1 MTTMSLKRSLIS
13 SVTAVAIAG
22 LCVTPGAAQL
32 LDRSFSSGLGGPTSI
47 PRPLSSLTAAPVT
60 PSVRLSSA
68 AVVNDEVISTYDL
81 NQRMLWMIA
90 TTGVRPTAETL
101 PEIQNDALDA
111 LIDER
116 LEVQELKHKA
126 KEQKKA
132 EDSLLSDNDEV
143 TDYLN
148 DIAHD
153 NKVSRAAFIQQM
165 TASGLTEKSIRDQIR
180 IQISWRDFIQHY
192 YGQKVR
198 IGDDQVRQA
207 LAHISADASKPS
219 YETSQI
225 FIDATHAGNM
235 DNAMNSAAQRMQQL
249 QQGARFDALA
259 REFSALPTA
268 ANGGDAGWLSAGEF
282 RPEVEAILPTMHQ
295 NEVRAVPV
303 KDGVYLIMLRDKKA
317 GGASTVV
324 TLKQAAVPLPAN
336 ATAAAIQAAETK
348 LTALKAKLNGCV
360 NIEQQAQAAG
370 VDADDL
376 GESDASTL
384 SPAFRDAVLTLKT
397 GQVSNPVRS
406 AQGLHLLAV
415 CDTHASGATIPTK
428 DEIQRRMEVEQITML
443 QRVQLRDL
451 RNAATITYS
460 Q

>member
-1 MTTMSLKRSLIS
+1 MTTMSLKRNLIS

-22 LCVTPGAAQL
+22 LCVTSGAAQQSSL
-32 LDRSFSSGLGGPTSI
+32 LDRSFTASI
-47 PRPLSSLTAAPVT
+47 PRPLSSLTAAPAT
-60 PSVRLSSA
+60 PSVRVSSA

-90 TTGVRPTAETL
+90 TTGVRPTPESL
-101 PEIQNDALDA
+101 PEIQADALDA

-116 LEVQELKHKA
+116 LEIQELKHKA
-126 KEQKKA
+126 KENKKDENA
-132 EDSLLSDNDEV
+132 LLSDDSEV

-148 DIAHD
+148 DIARD
-153 NKVSRAAFIQQM
+153 NKVSLAAFIQQM
-165 TASGLTEKSIRDQIR
+165 TSSGLTEKSIREQIR
-180 IQISWRDFIQHY
+180 ILISWRDFIQHY
-192 YGQKVR
+192 YGPKVR
-198 IGDDQVRQA
+198 VGDDQVRQA

-225 FIDATHAGNM
+225 FIDATHSGGM

-249 QQGARFDALA
+249 QQGARFEALA

-282 RPEVEAILPTMHQ
+282 RPEVEALLPSMHQ

-303 KDGVYLIMLRDKKA
+303 NDGVYLIMLRDKKA
-317 GGASTVV
+317 GGASTMV
-324 TLKQAAVPLPAN
+324 TLKQAAIPLPAN
-336 ATAAAIQAAETK
+336 ATAAAIQAAQTK
-348 LTALKAKLNGCV
+348 LTALKAKLNGCG

-384 SPAFRDAVLTLKT
+384 SPAFRDAVLNLKT

-415 CDTHASGATIPTK
+415 CDSHASGATIPTK
-428 DEIQRRMEVEQITML
+428 EELQRRMEVEQITML